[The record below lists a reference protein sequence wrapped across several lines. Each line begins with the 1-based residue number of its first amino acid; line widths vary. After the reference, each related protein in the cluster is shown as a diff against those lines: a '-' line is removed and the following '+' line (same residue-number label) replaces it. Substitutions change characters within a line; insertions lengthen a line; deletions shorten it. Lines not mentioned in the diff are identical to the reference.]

1 MVAIC
6 RLIYNL
12 LAVYTF
18 QVQHVKWS
26 YSSVKIIKNYTLQQY
41 NLFQL
46 YYTESTLC
54 TNEQNSEKDSI
65 VLQINTVVN
74 VGKYITSQDCV
85 CAWYMSNFTSN
96 IMLE

>member
-12 LAVYTF
+12 IAVYTF

-41 NLFQL
+41 NHICFNCITLNQHYVPMNKILRKTVLFF
-46 YYTESTLC
+46 
-54 TNEQNSEKDSI
+54 K
-65 VLQINTVVN
+65 
-74 VGKYITSQDCV
+74 
-85 CAWYMSNFTSN
+85 
-96 IMLE
+96 